1 MKTLTKTQVRY
12 GRLCLACLACLLA
25 TPVSTLHAAQPPSTL
40 IVVEDRGG
48 ASALP
53 YYEALSLEP
62 REAPVAPPF
71 NLPVPRTSM
80 GEADMLPVRTQ
91 RMTPGTVTARV
102 LEAPG
107 LTPFFLIG
115 DDERS
120 VAWLR
125 RKAESL
131 RERHAVGLVVNV
143 QTPEALAR
151 LRSIASG
158 LELAPVSADDL
169 AQRLG
174 LQHYPVLIT
183 STGIEQ

>member
-1 MKTLTKTQVRY
+1 MIPLTMARR
-12 GRLCLACLACLLA
+12 GLLALCCLLA
-25 TPVSTLHAAQPPSTL
+25 GTSPALYAAQPPSTL
-40 IVVEDRGG
+40 IIVEDRGG
-48 ASALP
+48 TSATP

-62 REAPVAPPF
+62 RQTSISPPF
-71 NLPVPRTSM
+71 SLPVPRTSG
-80 GEADMLPVRTQ
+80 GEADMLPIRTL
-91 RMTPGTVTARV
+91 RMSPGVISLRV

-107 LTPFFLIG
+107 LNAFFLIG

-120 VAWLR
+120 IAWLR

-131 RERHAVGLVVNV
+131 RARHAVGLVVNV

-151 LRSIASG
+151 LRGIAVG

-169 AQRLG
+169 AERLN

>member
-1 MKTLTKTQVRY
+1 MKPLIMTRSHRGL
-12 GRLCLACLACLLA
+12 LHLSCLLA
-25 TPVSTLHAAQPPSTL
+25 AASSPLNAAQPPSTL

-48 ASALP
+48 TSALP
-53 YYEALSLEP
+53 YYEALSLQP

-71 NLPVPRTSM
+71 SLPIPPTGR
-80 GEADMLPVRTQ
+80 GEADMLPVRTS
-91 RMTPGTVTARV
+91 RMSPGVVSPRV

-107 LTPFFLIG
+107 LTPLFLVG
-115 DDERS
+115 EDERS
-120 VAWLR
+120 IAWLR
-125 RKAESL
+125 RNAESL
-131 RERHAVGLVVNV
+131 RERKAVGLVVNV

-151 LRSIASG
+151 LRGIAAG

-169 AQRLG
+169 AERLG

>member
-1 MKTLTKTQVRY
+1 MKTLILARARY
-12 GRLCLACLACLLA
+12 ARPLACLLA
-25 TPVSTLHAAQPPSTL
+25 AVASTVHAAQPPSTL

-53 YYEALSLEP
+53 YYEALNLEP
-62 REAPVAPPF
+62 RQTPVAPPF
-71 NLPVPRTSM
+71 KLPVPRTSM

-91 RMTPGTVTARV
+91 RMSPGVVSPRV

-125 RKAESL
+125 HRAESL

-151 LRSIASG
+151 LRGIAAG

-169 AQRLG
+169 AGRLA
-174 LQHYPVLIT
+174 LRHYPVLIT